1 MSRLHGDA
9 LGRDSSPKHLG
20 NDPRAINRT
29 DII

>member
-1 MSRLHGDA
+1 MSRLYGDA
-9 LGRDSSPKHLG
+9 FGRDSSPEHVG